1 MLLLSSLLFLP
12 QCSAIPTPSAPDF
25 TLKYAGNSYD
35 VPPTY
40 GIDPYTGKNVLTKAG
55 YHIQNKS
62 IKITIKN
69 QPFTSYCN
77 ENNSLVGLW
86 DYILVKR
93 HFQDWY
99 TGKPNADGYIYRSDS
114 KYTVVGCGLSENNGS
129 NPYRRNIWL
138 YDSRGNCR

>member
-25 TLKYAGNSYD
+25 ALKYAGNSYD

-40 GIDPYTGKNVLTKAG
+40 GIDPYTGKNVLTQAG

-62 IKITIKN
+62 IEITIKN